1 MGELFGTN
9 AHLIVFLHVIAAVIW
24 VGGMIAI
31 RFAVHYATPSIED
44 PKVKIGV
51 TLEILKRFFKI
62 IWAAI
67 LVLIVTAVFMTL
79 GFNFKQTDL
88 SPIAHAKE
96 GIWTVMTL
104 VFIYI
109 TMKRNKAEKLFNEGN
124 MLECKKQLLAI
135 PGYLIPINITLGII
149 AIYLGIVL
157 RGL

>member
-1 MGELFGTN
+1 MGEMFGIN

-31 RFAVHYATPSIED
+31 RFAVHYATPTIED
-44 PKVKIGV
+44 PKVKIGI

-62 IWAAI
+62 IWVAI
-67 LVLIVTAVFMTL
+67 AVLIVTAVLMTL
-79 GFNFKQTDL
+79 GFNFKGTDL

-96 GIWTVMTL
+96 GIWTVMTIA
-104 VFIYI
+104 FIII
-109 TMKRNKAEKLFNEGN
+109 TIRRNKAEKLFSQGD

-149 AIYLGIVL
+149 AIYLGVVL